1 MFKINSVNFIF
12 LLKRFW
18 RPFVMRSGSLQKQ
31 IQELEDRSSTL
42 DSIVAISKTSGGRIT
57 DNGKNLI
64 YILRKA
70 GLSKSKIAKIL
81 DVTPASLTPYE

>member
-1 MFKINSVNFIF
+1 
-12 LLKRFW
+12 
-18 RPFVMRSGSLQKQ
+18 MRSGSLQKQ

-70 GLSKSKIAKIL
+70 GLNKSKIAKIL

>member
-1 MFKINSVNFIF
+1 
-12 LLKRFW
+12 
-18 RPFVMRSGSLQKQ
+18 MRSGSLQKQ

-70 GLSKSKIAKIL
+70 GLSKSKIAKI
-81 DVTPASLTPYE
+81 

>member
-1 MFKINSVNFIF
+1 
-12 LLKRFW
+12 
-18 RPFVMRSGSLQKQ
+18 MRSGSLQKQ